1 MKELKIKEVRRK
13 MYSEYQDK
21 KKEDK
26 LTAEGTI
33 VRSTQDT
40 VLIESQGQKQF
51 VPNMAVFTKLT
62 NEHEKLKSD
71 HNKAVK
77 EINVLNEA
85 VKNLIRAVNEMDD
98 ELKRKID
105 LPDVS

>member
-26 LTAEGTI
+26 LAEESTI

-40 VLIESQGQKQF
+40 VLIESQGQRQF
-51 VPNMAVFTKLT
+51 IPNMSAFTKLT

-71 HNKAVK
+71 HNTAVK
-77 EINVLNEA
+77 KINVLTEA

-105 LPDVS
+105 LPDV

>member
-26 LTAEGTI
+26 LTEESVI

-40 VLIESQGQKQF
+40 VLIESQGQRQF
-51 VPNMAVFTKLT
+51 VPNMAVFAKLT

-77 EINVLNEA
+77 EINVLSEA
-85 VKNLIRAVNEMDD
+85 VKHLIRAVNEMDD